1 MTLYNSPP
9 NPNSSDP
16 FHGLN
21 LTRYIRELRQRP
33 LISTYGQITKV
44 IGLVIE
50 ARGIAAPVGQLCV
63 ILATEPETNQPIEVM
78 AEVVGF
84 EDDRLLLMPL
94 GNIRGIKAADRIRIT
109 NASFSVHVDDKL
121 LGRVVDAL
129 GEPLDGLGSLK
140 SIAPYPVYNTPPDCY
155 NRKRISQIIPTG
167 VRVIDGL
174 LTIGK
179 GQRVGIFAGSGVGKS
194 TLLGMIARNAE
205 SEVNVIALIGERG
218 REVMEFVEDALG
230 EEGLRRSVVVA
241 ATSDQPPLLRV
252 QGAITA
258 TAIAEYFRDQ
268 GKDVILMM
276 DSVTR
281 FAMAQREIGLSVGE
295 PPTTRG
301 YTPSVFAKLPMLMER
316 AGTTDGEGSITAF
329 YTVLVEGDDMNDPIG
344 DTSRSILD
352 GHIVLSRELAS
363 QNHYPAIDV
372 SASLSR
378 LMSDVATPAHQ
389 ETAGQFRQVLAD
401 YESIRD
407 AYSIGAY
414 TVGMNP
420 QSDYAIQHQDPMNV
434 FLRQGNEPNT
444 LDQTIDQLAQVFQTA
459 DNPSA
464 TTPTV

>member
-1 MTLYNSPP
+1 L
-9 NPNSSDP
+9 NPHNSSLSLNSSEPLHD
-16 FHGLN
+16 LN
-21 LTRYIRELRQRP
+21 LTRYIRELRQSS
-33 LISTYGQITKV
+33 LTSTYGQITKV
-44 IGLVIE
+44 VGLVIE
-50 ARGIAAPVGQLCV
+50 AKGVAAPVGELCM
-63 ILATEPETNQPIEVM
+63 ISATDPETNQPVEVM

-84 EDDRLLLMPL
+84 EDDRLMLMPL
-94 GNIRGIKAADRIRIT
+94 GNIRGIKATDRIRIT
-109 NASFSVHVDDKL
+109 NSSFSVHVDDEL

-129 GEPLDGLGSLK
+129 GEPLDDLGSLK
-140 SIAPYPVYNTPPDCY
+140 SLAQYPVYNTPPDCY

-372 SASLSR
+372 SVSLSR

-389 ETAGQFRQVLAD
+389 AVAGQFRQVLAD

-407 AYSIGAY
+407 AYNIGAY

-420 QSDYAIQHQDPMNV
+420 QSDYAIQHQDPMND

-444 LDQTIDQLAQVFQTA
+444 LDQTIAQLAQVFQT
-459 DNPSA
+459 DDSQSV
-464 TTPTV
+464 TIPTA